1 MSEIEQYEQTGAGA
15 CQWQPAEIPGTSK
28 ETRVSDN
35 QEIADSEYIFENA
48 RPQAASRFSLL
59 SSLYD
64 ESSIDYIEQRGIKEG
79 WSCLEVGGGGG
90 SIAAFLSSR
99 AGDAGR
105 VLVTDIDP
113 RFLQALSF
121 PNLEVRQHD
130 IRYEPLPERE
140 FDLVHARLLLMHLA
154 DRETALKRMVAALK
168 PGGWVVLEEFDQLAL
183 LPNRRLNLPDEGLKL
198 REAFEQVLTSHG
210 IDRCCGRSLAPRLN
224 ANGLVNVAAEA
235 NGSMWKSGSAGV
247 SLFKLG
253 CEELRG
259 AIVGS
264 GLITES
270 EFETDMMRLDEP
282 DFFIASPIM
291 WTAWGQFDGG

>member
-1 MSEIEQYEQTGAGA
+1 
-15 CQWQPAEIPGTSK
+15 
-28 ETRVSDN
+28 
-35 QEIADSEYIFENA
+35 
-48 RPQAASRFSLL
+48 
-59 SSLYD
+59 
-64 ESSIDYIEQRGIKEG
+64 
-79 WSCLEVGGGGG
+79 
-90 SIAAFLSSR
+90 
-99 AGDAGR
+99 
-105 VLVTDIDP
+105 VLATDIDP

-130 IRYEPLPERE
+130 IRHEPLPDQE

-154 DRETALKRMVAALK
+154 DREAALKKMVAALK
-168 PGGWVVLEEFDQLAL
+168 PGGWVVLEEFDHLAF
-183 LPNRRLNLPDEGLKL
+183 LPNLQPNSPNDGLKL
-198 REAFEQVLTSHG
+198 RDAFEQVLTSQG
-210 IDRCCGRSLAPRLN
+210 IDQRYGRSLAPRLN

-270 EFETDMMRLDEP
+270 EFEADMKRLDEP
-282 DFFIASPIM
+282 DFFLASPIM
-291 WTAWGQFDGG
+291 WTAWGQLGGG